1 MFIERHQH
9 PAIEFDPEAGQQ
21 APTLEHYFSDR
32 ADPFKTVLP
41 LLIDGMG
48 QDQER
53 VLVVTSPLNE
63 IVDETIRIYRE
74 SAFPGLVVVDQAQ
87 QPLFDAIRRS
97 LVEAIAKLD
106 RIQFVPIEDEPDGV

>member
-1 MFIERHQH
+1 MFIERQQH
-9 PAIEFDPEAGQQ
+9 PAIEYDPDTGQQ
-21 APTLEHYFSDR
+21 APTLTHYFSDR

-41 LLIDGMG
+41 LLIDGIG

-53 VLVVTSPLNE
+53 VLVVTSPLKE
-63 IVDETIRIYRE
+63 IVDETIRIHRE
-74 SAFPGLVVVDQAQ
+74 PAFAELVVDQTQ

-106 RIQFVPIEDEPDGV
+106 RIQFVPIEDESDDA